1 MISGASE
8 AHVQQAD
15 SFASVTLC
23 HLPAHGGSNGTSAVR
38 GEGSVTQRSFF
49 LLTERPWPIANPA
62 LSEWIGGIEAT
73 FVGLRTD
80 VEGIS
85 FAPALEARKNNH
97 GPLQAFRFVG
107 GGDGDAVLRVKDV
120 LLVAGPLLVQLPNG
134 LLGFGE
140 VAKQPAE
147 RCCLSQVRGTVLVR
161 YGEAAQGIQIGKPL
175 RCVGPAA
182 AEAR

>member
-85 FAPALEARKNNH
+85 FAPALERYRPGSADGRRLVLATHPERRWNCYAM
-97 GPLQAFRFVG
+97 QISETVG
-107 GGDGDAVLRVKDV
+107 W
-120 LLVAGPLLVQLPNG
+120 
-134 LLGFGE
+134 
-140 VAKQPAE
+140 
-147 RCCLSQVRGTVLVR
+147 
-161 YGEAAQGIQIGKPL
+161 
-175 RCVGPAA
+175 
-182 AEAR
+182 